1 MATTKNL
8 NSYPQKYFLEGEA
21 CKHFGMKPRT
31 LKRLLDDGKIIPGR
45 LKVKGTNYY
54 VIEPVEFHAWYSAN
68 ILEQAT
74 NKNKFHNRKPKLN
87 SSGVAPPSPT
97 SKNKKASSGS
107 NYLPRGGKNLNL
119 SIMGTQVSEEK
130 ELRHDATT

>member
-21 CKHFGMKPRT
+21 CKYFGIKQRT
-31 LKRLLDDGKIIPGR
+31 YKRWIDNKTIIPGR
-45 LKVKGTNYY
+45 FKVKGTNYY
-54 VIEPVEFHAWYSAN
+54 VIEPAAFDTWYSAN

-130 ELRHDATT
+130 ELQA

>member
-1 MATTKNL
+1 MALAKNKI
-8 NSYPQKYFLEGEA
+8 NNYPQKYFLEGEA

-68 ILEQAT
+68 ILEPAT
-74 NKNKFHNRKPKLN
+74 NKNKFHNREPKQKN
-87 SSGVAPPSPT
+87 S
-97 SKNKKASSGS
+97 SSGS
-107 NYLPRGGKNLNL
+107 LTTKNRKISALSLSGGDLLSHRDNLGV
-119 SIMGTQVSEEK
+119 MGTQVIVRK
-130 ELRHDATT
+130 DCLYDTAT

>member
-74 NKNKFHNRKPKLN
+74 NKNKFHNRKPKQN
-87 SSGVAPPSPT
+87 SSGVVSPT
-97 SKNKKASSGS
+97 SKNNGTSALSLS
-107 NYLPRGGKNLNL
+107 NGGLSRRGNLGV
-119 SIMGTQVSEEK
+119 MGAQVIDRK
-130 ELRHDATT
+130 EISA

>member
-1 MATTKNL
+1 MATTN
-8 NSYPQKYFLEGEA
+8 YPQKYFLEGEA

-68 ILEQAT
+68 ILEPAT
-74 NKNKFHNRKPKLN
+74 NKNKFHNRAPKKN
-87 SSGVAPPSPT
+87 SSRGPST
-97 SKNKKASSGS
+97 SKNEKTSTLS
-107 NYLPRGGKNLNL
+107 NSCGGLSHKDNLGV
-119 SIMGTQVSEEK
+119 MGAQVIDRK
-130 ELRHDATT
+130 EISA

>member
-68 ILEQAT
+68 ILEPAT
-74 NKNKFHNRKPKLN
+74 NNNKFHNRKIK
-87 SSGVAPPSPT
+87 
-97 SKNKKASSGS
+97 SKNSKRGSSTPWNKKSSAS
-107 NYLPRGGKNLNL
+107 L
-119 SIMGTQVSEEK
+119 SISIAEDLSKTNGGVMGT
-130 ELRHDATT
+130 AITTQGGTTT